1 MDMGVINDF
10 VKLIKTSAIYK
21 LVISLQEAKEEITLE
36 LEAENLLVVAKY
48 LKESPELK
56 LHMLMDICGCDYP
69 QRQKRFEVVYQ
80 FLSLTFNKRITLKIK
95 VAEGA
100 IVPSLKPIFKSAGWF
115 EREVWDMYGIMFRGH
130 DDLRKILTDYGF
142 QGHPLRKDYP
152 LTGYTEVRYD
162 VAKKTVVSEPVELV
176 QDFRNFDFASPWS
189 GTDYVLPGDEKA
201 S

>member
-1 MDMGVINDF
+1 MGANNDF
-10 VKLIKTSAIYK
+10 AKIIKASDMYK
-21 LVISLQEAKEEITLE
+21 LVNNLQETGEGLMLEIDP
-36 LEAENLLVVAKY
+36 ENLLAMVQY

-56 LHMLMDICGCDYP
+56 LHILMDICGCDYP
-69 QRQKRFEVVYQ
+69 QNQKRFEVVYQ

-95 VAEGA
+95 AAEGA
-100 IVPSLKPIFKSAGWF
+100 IIPSLKPIFKSAGWF

-130 DDLRKILTDYGF
+130 DDLRRILTDYGF

-162 VAKKTVVSEPVELV
+162 VAKKSVVSEPVELV

>member
-1 MDMGVINDF
+1 MGANNDF
-10 VKLIKTSAIYK
+10 AKIIKASDMYK
-21 LVISLQEAKEEITLE
+21 LVNNLQETGEGLMLEIDP
-36 LEAENLLVVAKY
+36 ENLLAMVQY

-69 QRQKRFEVVYQ
+69 QNQKRFEVVYQ

-95 VAEGA
+95 AAEGA
-100 IVPSLKPIFKSAGWF
+100 IIPSLKPIFKSAGWF

-130 DDLRKILTDYGF
+130 DDLRRILTDYGF

-162 VAKKTVVSEPVELV
+162 VAKKSVVSEPVELV

>member
-1 MDMGVINDF
+1 MGANNDF
-10 VKLIKTSAIYK
+10 AKIIKASDMYK
-21 LVISLQEAKEEITLE
+21 LVNNLQETGEGLMLEIE
-36 LEAENLLVVAKY
+36 PENLLAMVQY

-69 QRQKRFEVVYQ
+69 QNQKRFEVVYQ

-95 VAEGA
+95 AAEGA
-100 IVPSLKPIFKSAGWF
+100 IIPSLKPIFKSAGWF

-130 DDLRKILTDYGF
+130 DDLRRILTDYGF

-162 VAKKTVVSEPVELV
+162 VAKKSVVSEPVELV